1 MSGWLALKAGMAGA
15 SLVSGMIGSSKAEKA
30 AKKAAK
36 LEKKMTGEQLDRLE
50 DTQAKDWSKTRA
62 LIAAGGFD
70 QDSVTQVAYKD
81 EFQRLQTQETEWLKL
96 VGASKYNQQRD
107 RADAYQMEGY
117 ASAFSG
123 AAKLGSSMDAWLN
136 P

>member
-1 MSGWLALKAGMAGA
+1 MQGA
-15 SLVSGMIGSSKAEKA
+15 SLVAGLMGSSKAEKA

-96 VGASKYNQQRD
+96 VGASRYNQQMD
-107 RADAYQMEGY
+107 RADAYKYQGY
-117 ASAFSG
+117 AQAAGDAAQFGSAMSDWL
-123 AAKLGSSMDAWLN
+123 AK
-136 P
+136 